1 VLEVVRQTAHYAW
14 NNRDEWLAFY
24 KRLFS
29 VDDEIALKS
38 IENEWPYF
46 HFDGQIDIPGLERAL
61 DLQHRIG
68 STPKRLSLDEVLD
81 LRYQPAPSV
90 KAPLRL
96 SA

>member
-1 VLEVVRQTAHYAW
+1 MMSI
-14 NNRDEWLAFY
+14 LA
-24 KRLFS
+24 
-29 VDDEIALKS
+29 APLKS

-90 KAPLRL
+90 DATLRL

>member
-1 VLEVVRQTAHYAW
+1 MLEVVRQTARYAW

-46 HFDGQIDIPGLERAL
+46 HFDGQIDIPGLVRAL

-90 KAPLRL
+90 DAALRL